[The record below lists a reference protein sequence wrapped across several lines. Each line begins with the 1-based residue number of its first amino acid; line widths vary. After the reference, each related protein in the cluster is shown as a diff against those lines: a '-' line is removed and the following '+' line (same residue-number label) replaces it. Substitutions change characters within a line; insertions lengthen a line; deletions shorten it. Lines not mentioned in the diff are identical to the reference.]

1 MAKQEK
7 RRPIAIAAT
16 DEPKVPP
23 DPAEAARLVRA
34 AVLGKV
40 EAIAAGLILRAEEGS
55 CPHARFLFEFAGLYP
70 AVPVEETTAEDGPLA
85 ELMER
90 LG

>member
-1 MAKQEK
+1 
-7 RRPIAIAAT
+7 
-16 DEPKVPP
+16 
-23 DPAEAARLVRA
+23 VRV
-34 AVLGKV
+34 AVLRKV

-70 AVPVEETTAEDGPLA
+70 AVPVEEMPAEDSPLA

-90 LG
+90 LR